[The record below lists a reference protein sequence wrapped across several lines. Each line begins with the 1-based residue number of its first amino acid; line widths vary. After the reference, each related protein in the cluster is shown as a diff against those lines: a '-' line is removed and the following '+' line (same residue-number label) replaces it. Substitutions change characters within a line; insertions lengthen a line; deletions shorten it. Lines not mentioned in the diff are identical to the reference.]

1 MFGFTDEY
9 YKKGYSD
16 YKFEPSQKAV
26 SKGVIKQMQM
36 LTHCNFKQI
45 GILSPDEYN
54 NPYIFDAS
62 GNVPTFI
69 TVGALDYL
77 NKAAVAWA
85 HKLANA
91 NVKTKLVVYNG
102 LGHGYLN
109 ATGVFPQAEDVID
122 EMGNFIYTILE
133 L

>member
-1 MFGFTDEY
+1 MKLILASGSPRRSEILKNAGYEFVVKPTSADE
-9 YKKGYSD
+9 SLPD
-16 YKFEPSQKAV
+16 
-26 SKGVIKQMQM
+26 
-36 LTHCNFKQI
+36 

-77 NKAAVAWA
+77 KKDAVAWA
-85 HKLANA
+85 HKLSNA

-122 EMGNFIYTILE
+122 EMGKFIYTILE

>member
-1 MFGFTDEY
+1 MNMFGFTDEY

-77 NKAAVAWA
+77 K
-85 HKLANA
+85 
-91 NVKTKLVVYNG
+91 KTPLLG
-102 LGHGYLN
+102 LISFQ
-109 ATGVFPQAEDVID
+109 TQ
-122 EMGNFIYTILE
+122 M
-133 L
+133 

>member
-1 MFGFTDEY
+1 
-9 YKKGYSD
+9 
-16 YKFEPSQKAV
+16 
-26 SKGVIKQMQM
+26 M

-77 NKAAVAWA
+77 K
-85 HKLANA
+85 
-91 NVKTKLVVYNG
+91 KTPSLG
-102 LGHGYLN
+102 LISLQ
-109 ATGVFPQAEDVID
+109 TQ
-122 EMGNFIYTILE
+122 M
-133 L
+133 